1 MAGNDYAMRFTEDK
15 YATKLEVGR
24 ELKVSSV
31 DPFWS
36 NILSYRSHFY
46 HYLTIRTIEK
56 NMLLFCGCPAINSCV
71 NNLEVKLIRVNRECA
86 MLVPNSKE
94 ARNVDYTFKKEII
107 NLLNECE
114 QLGVGEDFIANVL
127 RGEVVSAIPNNM
139 LLVNYLNALNYIK
152 RAYVNPIDE
161 DFLAELYAKLLG
173 TEELTTFYRNSEDRN
188 PENRVLIDRVYTS
201 APVTLIGT
209 MMNSLFTFI
218 SSSTLPTSLKAMITF
233 FYINYVKPFAKYSE
247 EVALLMAKA
256 VLAHE
261 AFGDAVVT
269 LPLERLLVLPR
280 EESARIYVEVQ
291 KTADV
296 TYFIDYVYR
305 YLNKYCDSFLDDMAK
320 AKVSEMRE
328 DFYQVDED
336 KEIEEVEIPEEPH
349 VETIDLF
356 ASSDEA
362 EKEEPKA
369 EFKVVP
375 PVEEKVE
382 YKPEPQVE
390 ARPAEVE
397 MPKKKTVKVTYVQEE
412 LAVAYIPVALDE
424 KQAVLLEQDLL
435 ERDPELKKGEAK
447 FYARHCTKGKKYT
460 IAQYKKSLR
469 CAYETARTSMDH
481 LAELLYYRKEK
492 IKNKYVYIPVEREQE
507 GKLMPTNLIILIVV
521 IGVAAAIALVAFII
535 YRIMRPKLKE
545 DKPSDEQILQ
555 DEMNRVL
562 QDVDDPETAK
572 QISDYKEDE

>member
-56 NMLLFCGCPAINSCV
+56 NMLLFCGCPAINSLV

-86 MLVPNSKE
+86 MLAPNSKE
-94 ARNVDYTFKKEII
+94 AKNVDRTFKKEIL

-114 QLGVGEDFIANVL
+114 QLEVGEDFITNVL

-188 PENRVLIDRVYTS
+188 PENRVLIDRVYTC

-247 EVALLMAKA
+247 EVAVLMAKA

-261 AFGDAVVT
+261 AFGDTVVM

-296 TYFIDYVYR
+296 TYFIDYAYKA
-305 YLNKYCDSFLDDMAK
+305 LNKYCDSFLDDMAQ

-336 KEIEEVEIPEEPH
+336 KEADEVEASEEPH
-349 VETIDLF
+349 IETIDLF
-356 ASSDEA
+356 AANEEA
-362 EKEEPKA
+362 QEEAKP

-375 PVEEKVE
+375 PAEERQEAKA
-382 YKPEPQVE
+382 EPQVE

-397 MPKKKTVKVTYVQEE
+397 APKKKTVKVTYVQEE

-492 IKNKYVYIPVEREQE
+492 IKNKYVYIPVERE
-507 GKLMPTNLIILIVV
+507 
-521 IGVAAAIALVAFII
+521 
-535 YRIMRPKLKE
+535 
-545 DKPSDEQILQ
+545 
-555 DEMNRVL
+555 
-562 QDVDDPETAK
+562 
-572 QISDYKEDE
+572 

>member
-56 NMLLFCGCPAINSCV
+56 NMLLFCGCPAINSLV

-86 MLVPNSKE
+86 MLAPNSKE
-94 ARNVDYTFKKEII
+94 AKNVDRTFKKEIL

-114 QLGVGEDFIANVL
+114 QLEVGEDFITNVL

-188 PENRVLIDRVYTS
+188 PENRVLIDRVYTC

-247 EVALLMAKA
+247 EVAVLMAKA

-261 AFGDAVVT
+261 AFGDTVVM

-296 TYFIDYVYR
+296 TYFIDYAYKA
-305 YLNKYCDSFLDDMAK
+305 LNKYCDSFLDDMAQ

-336 KEIEEVEIPEEPH
+336 KEADEVEASEEPH
-349 VETIDLF
+349 IETIDLF
-356 ASSDEA
+356 AANEEA
-362 EKEEPKA
+362 QEEAKP

-375 PVEEKVE
+375 PAEERQEAKA
-382 YKPEPQVE
+382 EPQVE

-397 MPKKKTVKVTYVQEE
+397 APKKKTVKVTYVQEE

-447 FYARHCTKGKKYT
+447 FYARHCTQGKKYT

-492 IKNKYVYIPVEREQE
+492 IKNKYVYIPVERE
-507 GKLMPTNLIILIVV
+507 
-521 IGVAAAIALVAFII
+521 
-535 YRIMRPKLKE
+535 
-545 DKPSDEQILQ
+545 
-555 DEMNRVL
+555 
-562 QDVDDPETAK
+562 
-572 QISDYKEDE
+572 